1 MSQVENDDRN
11 ALILSNTKGLQVLAS
26 LLFYPIVEAPN
37 REPAEVVPVLG
48 NVHHTAFSC
57 KDYSPL
63 QSGPGALYFSCTI
76 LPP

>member
-1 MSQVENDDRN
+1 M
-11 ALILSNTKGLQVLAS
+11 LILSNTKGLQILAS
-26 LLFYPIVEAPN
+26 LLFYPIVEVPN
-37 REPAEVVPVLG
+37 VEPARVVPVLG
-48 NVHHTAFSC
+48 NVHYVAFSS